1 MLSLFAHI
9 FAILT
14 AVIFII
20 LSAWFLNTAYKL
32 KKASKNYSTDT
43 NMEKACNVVK
53 RTGDTEVIFGWIS
66 LAIGI
71 VLFGLSA
78 AALFMQKMPKKVDF
92 RQESIY

>member
-1 MLSLFAHI
+1 
-9 FAILT
+9 
-14 AVIFII
+14 
-20 LSAWFLNTAYKL
+20 
-32 KKASKNYSTDT
+32 
-43 NMEKACNVVK
+43 MEKACNVVK